1 MVEVM
6 LEYATAVSAQ
16 DLEALGTAVRGDV
29 ITPADAAYDDARRV
43 YNGMIDKHPALVI
56 RCLDAADVMAG
67 VKLGQDTGLAVAVR
81 GGGHNAAGLGTCDD
95 GIVLDLG
102 LMRGVWVDPKNR
114 RVRVGGGA
122 VWGDV
127 DHATAPFGLAVPAGI
142 ISTTGVGG
150 LTLGGGFGHLSRG
163 FGLSCDNLK
172 SADVVLADGSLVTAS
187 AVDNPDLFW
196 ALRGGG
202 GNFGVVTSFEFQA
215 HPVHLIYGG
224 VLLYE
229 LDKARALMEL
239 YRDFIKDAPRE
250 LGLFFGY
257 TVAPPAPFIPES
269 VHFRPVA
276 KMVACYNGP
285 EDQGAKLLEPF
296 RAIGP
301 NTDFMPVMPLASLNS
316 AFDALFPAGYQDYWK
331 ADYDNEVSDAAIEV
345 HLAHGPRVPNPNSVM
360 HLYSVNG
367 AIQDQGADSTAYAYR
382 DAPFIH
388 VMLTEDSDAAKMPGH
403 IAWVRE
409 YWEALRPHSAGGA
422 YVNFLMDEGDER
434 VQATYRGNFGRL
446 QEVKRRYDPH
456 NVFRINQN
464 IPPAA

>member
-1 MVEVM
+1 M
-6 LEYATAVSAQ
+6 ATNAKGIS
-16 DLEALGTAVRGDV
+16 DEALAGLKSAVRGTV
-29 ITPADAAYDDARRV
+29 IMPADSAYNTARAV
-43 YNGMIDKHPALVI
+43 YNAMIDKRPAMVI
-56 RCLDAADVMAG
+56 RCVDVADVMAG
-67 VKLGQDTGLAVAVR
+67 VKLGADSGLAVAIR
-81 GGGHNAAGLGTCDD
+81 SGGHNAAGLGTCDG
-95 GIVLDLG
+95 GIVLDLS
-102 LMRGVWVDPKNR
+102 LMKNVRVDPKSR

-127 DHATAPFGLAVPAGI
+127 DHATSVFGLAVPAGVV
-142 ISTTGVGG
+142 STTGVGG
-150 LTLGGGFGHLSRG
+150 LTLGGGFGHISRG
-163 FGLSCDNLK
+163 CGLTCDNLV
-172 SADVVLADGSLVTAS
+172 SADVVLADGTMVTAS
-187 AVDNPDLFW
+187 ADEHPDLYW

-215 HPVHLIYGG
+215 HPVNLVYGG

-239 YRDFIKDAPRE
+239 YREFIVDAPRE

-269 VHFRPVA
+269 VHMRPVA

-285 EDQGAKLLEPF
+285 EEKGRKLLEPF

-301 NTDFMPVMPLASLNS
+301 NTDFMPMMPLAALNS
-316 AFDALFPAGYQDYWK
+316 AFDGLFPAGFQDYWK
-331 ADYDNEVSDAAIEV
+331 ADYVKEVTDAAIGV
-345 HLAHGPRVPNPNSVM
+345 HLQDGPRVPNPHSVM

-367 AIQDQGADSTAYAYR
+367 AIQDRKNGDTAYAWR

-388 VMLTEDSDAAKMPGH
+388 VILSEDPDAGKMPGN

-422 YVNFLMDEGDER
+422 YVNFLMDEGGDR
-434 VQATYRGNFGRL
+434 VKATYGGNHDRL
-446 QEVKRRYDPH
+446 RKIKKQYDPH
-456 NVFRINQN
+456 NLFRVNQN
-464 IPPAA
+464 IEPGA